1 MMALR
6 PLDPAT
12 NGGTVAETWCAR
24 PAAASPGSG
33 DTFSAYPG
41 DRRLAVEIGQTLERT
56 DVIVIGTGPTGL
68 AAAGALALGGRQVT
82 VIGQRATPGIADQ
95 RTAALFTGSIELLRR
110 LGAWPELAAKA
121 TALNGIRI
129 IDDTDAWLKA
139 PELLFEAHEAGLREF
154 GFNIANTD
162 LTAGLAATIA
172 GIPNVRM
179 IDSAG
184 VAKVE
189 PSTDHV
195 RVTLAEGGVLSAPLV
210 AAADGRNSLSR
221 AAAGI
226 TAETWSYPQ
235 VAITTRFRHS
245 RPHGGIST
253 EFHRA
258 AGPCTV
264 VPLPHDGTSDWS
276 SLVWVER
283 TAIAER
289 YMGLDDSAFTAV
301 LSERLHGL
309 LGRIADVAPRRA
321 FPLGGL
327 STRVLGA
334 NRIALVGEAGHVLP
348 PIGAQGLNLGMRD
361 AAALADCVLA
371 ANGADIGSPDV
382 LAAYTAARKS
392 DVGTRTTAVDLMNRS
407 LLADLLP
414 VNLAR
419 GFGVHLLRALPS
431 LKRQVMAAGLQPPG
445 NLPSLMRPT

>member
-1 MMALR
+1 MQRA
-6 PLDPAT
+6 D
-12 NGGTVAETWCAR
+12 
-24 PAAASPGSG
+24 
-33 DTFSAYPG
+33 
-41 DRRLAVEIGQTLERT
+41 I
-56 DVIVIGTGPTGL
+56 IVIGAGPAGL
-68 AAAGALALGGRQVT
+68 AAAGALALGGLAVT
-82 VIGQRATPGIADQ
+82 VVGQRPRAGVPVDQ
-95 RTAALFTGSIELLRR
+95 RTAALFNGSVELLRR
-110 LGAWPELAAKA
+110 LGAWPELSAQAS
-121 TALNGIRI
+121 ALKGIRI

-139 PELLFEAHEAGLREF
+139 PELLFESREVGLAEF
-154 GFNIANTD
+154 GFNIANAD
-162 LTAGLAATIA
+162 LTAGLAATVA
-172 GIPNVRM
+172 RMPTVRV

-189 PSTDHV
+189 PGTDHV
-195 RVTLAEGGVLSAPLV
+195 AVTLAEGDTLRAPLV
-210 AAADGRNSLSR
+210 AAADGRNSLGR

-226 TAETWSYPQ
+226 AVETWDYPQ
-235 VAITTRFRHS
+235 VAITTRFRHT

-258 AGPCTV
+258 SGPCTV
-264 VPLPHDGTSDWS
+264 VPLPHDGTHDWS

-289 YMGLDDSAFTAV
+289 LVSLDDTDFTAA

-309 LGRIADVAPRRA
+309 LGRLSDIAPRRA

-327 STRVLGA
+327 STRSLGA

-361 AAALADCVLA
+361 AACLADCVLA
-371 ANGADIGSPDV
+371 AGTTDIGVGAV

-392 DVGTRTTAVDLMNRS
+392 DVSTRTTAVDLMNRS

-419 GFGVHLLRALPS
+419 GFGVHVLRALPV
-431 LKRQVMAAGLQPPG
+431 LKRQVMAIGLQPPG
-445 NLPSLMRPT
+445 NLPSLMRPS